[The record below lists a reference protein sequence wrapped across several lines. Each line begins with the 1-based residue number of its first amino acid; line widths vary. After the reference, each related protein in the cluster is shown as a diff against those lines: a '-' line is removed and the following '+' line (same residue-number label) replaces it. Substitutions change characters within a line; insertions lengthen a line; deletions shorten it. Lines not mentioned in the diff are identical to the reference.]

1 MNIKFVVGGVV
12 VIGALFLG
20 TEIYWKKQFEQK
32 ARDDFKSLSFLKPMN
47 DVMAKA
53 NLPLKVDALNHYPHV
68 LVYADFTQDLPNT
81 VNKTAMQA
89 EMRSASHQMS
99 CGYFDYVREKEA
111 TEKYK
116 DVGQGIV
123 TVVEEDQLAMTH
135 IFKSRLGEVM
145 HEQKQILSQCPEF
158 IELKKSVE

>member
-47 DVMAKA
+47 DAMAKA

-81 VNKTAMQA
+81 VNKTDNRWIFHGKCFQTP
-89 EMRSASHQMS
+89 H
-99 CGYFDYVREKEA
+99 DDTVR
-111 TEKYK
+111 
-116 DVGQGIV
+116 D
-123 TVVEEDQLAMTH
+123 D
-135 IFKSRLGEVM
+135 
-145 HEQKQILSQCPEF
+145 
-158 IELKKSVE
+158 